1 MPVLTRLRA
10 AGGQREPHEL
20 AHVQRALDR
29 DRIADPADGGVLVAG
44 GEGARRDV
52 GDERKVHVQALAAG
66 RVLLVADQAGRRSVD
81 AKPGWRAG
89 RIDRWKDAVEA
100 GLLAQLAARRFERC
114 LTRLDL

>member
-89 RIDRWKDAVEA
+89 RIDRWKDAVEGRAPPARPRA
-100 GLLAQLAARRFERC
+100 GG
-114 LTRLDL
+114 